1 MVRETFLTTRATSLR
16 GLGSCW
22 GSVPGGSPGAGQGR
36 EEQSVISSG
45 PIKIPAGQRRPVLP
59 RCFIHGRPGSTN
71 KPGLSCCPLCSVPA
85 EPGTAERERQ
95 SGAGAS
101 PPGVR
106 ELLWHQRSGCSPSP
120 SSGQAGSAPGS
131 AILSQFLCL
140 VALVHLGLRTS
151 SLRQDT
157 GQCLLP
163 AAGKGHCKQSNSG
176 RASLSPRRSFLI
188 EYQTHPDLPSTLNF
202 RGCLSP

>member
-1 MVRETFLTTRATSLR
+1 MRETFLTTRATSLR

-85 EPGTAERERQ
+85 EPGTAEREWQ

-106 ELLWHQRSGCSPSP
+106 ELLWHQCSGCSPSP

-131 AILSQFLCL
+131 AILSQFLWW
-140 VALVHLGLRTS
+140 HLSICGSGQAHSVRTRDS
-151 SLRQDT
+151 ACSQQREKAT
-157 GQCLLP
+157 ANKAIVEEP
-163 AAGKGHCKQSNSG
+163 ASVPAD
-176 RASLSPRRSFLI
+176 RF
-188 EYQTHPDLPSTLNF
+188 
-202 RGCLSP
+202 